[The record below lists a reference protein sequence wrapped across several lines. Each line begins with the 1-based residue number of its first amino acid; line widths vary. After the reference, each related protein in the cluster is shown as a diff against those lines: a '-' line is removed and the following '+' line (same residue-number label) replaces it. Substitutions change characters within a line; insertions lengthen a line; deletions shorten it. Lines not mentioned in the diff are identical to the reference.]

1 MATNQ
6 ITGTIT
12 TGVTLTSALYDA
24 PVTVTNTANVS
35 GGAYGIYAKTDWTI
49 DNAGTIAAGSGA
61 GHRGVFLADGG
72 AVTNEASGS
81 IGGGQHGVII
91 NGAAGTVDNS
101 GTITGT
107 TDYGVGLGDG
117 GSVTNA
123 ATGTISGHR
132 YGVSAEGTSA
142 TVENAGTISGGIDSV
157 GLRASG
163 TNRLIVDAGVVFT
176 GNVVANAG
184 AANTLELAS
193 SASAGTI
200 FGIGSQ
206 YQNFQTV
213 TIDSGASWTVGGT
226 ESGLRSETIDG
237 FNSNDRFDVTDLKFS
252 ANDAVTLNG
261 SDQLVVDDAGG
272 NLTIQLNA
280 SVTGDRF
287 VLADDGH
294 GGTFVEARAIVGP
307 GSTVSGLSASNG
319 GGIII
324 SSGGT
329 AVGDAIGAGGLEI
342 VLSGGTASGS
352 IFHQFSMEMLSPT

>member
-12 TGVTLTSALYDA
+12 TGVTLTSALYDD

-101 GTITGT
+101 GTITGIMGGE
-107 TDYGVGLGDG
+107 GVYLRAG

-226 ESGLRSETIDG
+226 EAGLRSETIDG
-237 FNSNDRFDVTDLKFS
+237 FNSN
-252 ANDAVTLNG
+252 
-261 SDQLVVDDAGG
+261 DQLVVDDAGG
-272 NLTIQLNA
+272 NLTIQLDA

-294 GGTFVEARAIVGP
+294 SGTFVEARAIVGP